1 MLTISGPACQ
11 GAPEQP
17 CPCEQE
23 PIHIPGAI
31 QPHGAVLGMLADG
44 HRISHASA
52 NLAGFLGISPE
63 AVLGRTLDGAFAE
76 AACRFLRDALDQAAS
91 ELDAASAGEAHC
103 LPGPDGGVLHLQAHR
118 SGRHVILDIET
129 LGRESRRR
137 MPVTAVQSV
146 LETFSRAASRAE
158 LCELAV
164 RGLRAVTGYDR
175 VMAYRFGEDGHGEVI
190 SERRAP
196 NLEPY
201 LGLRY
206 PANDIPPQGRRQY
219 LRQRVGAVA
228 NSSYQ
233 PVALLA
239 DPALDG
245 GTPLDLT
252 HSALRSVSPVH
263 REYMRNMG
271 TAASLT
277 VALVHGEELWGMLVC
292 HHATPRMAGPDTRAA
307 AGMIG
312 QVVSLLLGSI
322 GEAEAFARRHRLG
335 GMLCALADGL
345 GAAVPLP
352 EAVVMAE
359 ADLLGLV
366 GAGGAAVRLSGTT
379 LCLGRTP
386 PPLEA
391 QQAVAVLHKAA
402 NGHVLAIDDLGIRY
416 PDLASCTDTA
426 SGALLLPLAPGTD
439 DAVLWFRPELAQSI
453 TWGGNPSSHAT
464 PDPETGRLSPR
475 ASFAAW
481 KETVRGRSAPWTD
494 ADLAYA
500 GELRGVFESEV
511 AKRTRAELAQL
522 RHYDPLTG
530 LPNRS
535 LLEDR
540 LAEVKSGRWPAA
552 AMLFLDLDGFKAVN
566 DTMGH
571 AAGDVLLADVARRLL
586 AAAGQGNLTARLG
599 GDEFVVL
606 CRGMDRDA
614 ATAFGECVRQAIGE
628 PFEVFGLSCHVSASI
643 GIAHADQLGGLDL
656 VRAADMA
663 MYAAKQ
669 SGGNRVTVFEQS
681 LYDRAARQFELDHD
695 LRDALSRGDEFL
707 LLYQPLFSAAAGK
720 RRLAGFEALLRWRH
734 PHYGWMAPDTF
745 LPMAEKSGLIVP
757 IGDWVLARA
766 LRDGLGLRR
775 SRQDTALEIAVNVSA
790 VQLAQPGYC
799 TALADTLRAEGF
811 PPEALCVEVTESM
824 LTDAALSSVV
834 ADIRKLGV
842 RVAIDDFGMGY
853 SSLSY
858 LRRLPVDVV
867 KLDRSFLENAA
878 GDPTCMGFVGSVV
891 SVVHAAGMSVV
902 IEGIETH
909 AQLAVALS
917 AGADMLQ
924 GFLFAKPLPLQAAA
938 ALADISPLLPD
949 AEAAGSSVMGPTAS
963 AAASVE
969 PKVRLRLQSNA
980 FEDAGFGIAVTDPKT
995 DTVRV
1000 ANAAFA
1006 AMMGLSRNEAEGM
1019 CLWDVYPEDELPR
1032 ALELAAEADR
1042 TGHASFETWHRS
1054 GGSSFPVEVDITSI
1068 RDRNGAAVCRIV
1080 SVFNIAG
1087 RRRAAEALRQDMIGL
1102 LADGQAGGVEHDFN
1116 RLLGIIV
1123 GRLDLLAPAVQQDAT
1138 GSECLAAILDAAMS
1152 VADLL
1157 QRLLDV
1163 FRRQP
1168 PDTGAEPGS
1177 EEVDGFACEESLP
1190 VPILDAPG
1198 TAAVL

>member
-1 MLTISGPACQ
+1 MLTVSGPD
-11 GAPEQP
+11 GHEAPQQP

-44 HRISHASA
+44 HRISHASG
-52 NLAGFLGISPE
+52 NLADFLGISPE
-63 AVLGRTLDGAFAE
+63 AVLGRTLDE
-76 AACRFLRDALDQAAS
+76 AIDETACRFLHNNALDQAL
-91 ELDAASAGEAHC
+91 ELDATSAGEAHC
-103 LPGPDGGVLHLQAHR
+103 LPGPDGGILHLQAHR
-118 SGRHVILDIET
+118 SGRHVLLDIEA
-129 LGRESRRR
+129 LGHEPRQR
-137 MPVTAVQSV
+137 MPVTTVQSV
-146 LETFSRAASRAE
+146 LETFSGAASRSE

-164 RGLRAVTGYDR
+164 RGLKAITGYDR
-175 VMAYRFGEDGHGEVI
+175 VMAYRFSEDGHGEVI
-190 SERRAP
+190 SESCAP
-196 NLEPY
+196 HLEPY

-206 PANDIPPQGRRQY
+206 PANDIPPQARRHY

-228 NSSYQ
+228 DSGYQ
-233 PVALLA
+233 PVPLLA
-239 DPALDG
+239 DPALD

-277 VALVHGEELWGMLVC
+277 VGLAHGGELWGMLVC
-292 HHATPRMAGPDTRAA
+292 HHPVPRVAAPDVRAA

-322 GEAEAFARRHRLG
+322 GEAEALAQRHRLG
-335 GMLCALADGL
+335 GVLRRLAEGL
-345 GAAVPLP
+345 AAPVPLP
-352 EAVVMAE
+352 EAVALAE
-359 ADLLGLV
+359 SDLLGLV
-366 GAGGAAVRLSGTT
+366 GADGAAVRLSGTT

-391 QQAVAVLHKAA
+391 QQAVAVLNKAA
-402 NGHVLAIDDLGIRY
+402 DGRVLAIDDLGIRY
-416 PDLASCTDTA
+416 PDLAPCTA
-426 SGALLLPLAPGTD
+426 AGSGALLLPLAQGTD
-439 DAVLWFRPELAQSI
+439 DAVLWFRPELSRTI
-453 TWGGNPSSHAT
+453 TWGGDPSVHAT
-464 PDPETGRLSPR
+464 TDLKTGHLSPR

-494 ADLAYA
+494 ADLAFA
-500 GELRGVFESEV
+500 RELKGVAESEV
-511 AKRTRAELAQL
+511 AKRTRAELASL

-535 LLEDR
+535 MLEGW
-540 LAEVKSGRWPAA
+540 LAEAKSGGWPGA
-552 AMLFLDLDGFKAVN
+552 AMLFLGLDGFKAVN

-571 AAGDVLLADVARRLL
+571 AAGDALLTDAARRLL
-586 AAAGQGNLTARLG
+586 ATAGQGNLTARLG

-614 ATAFGECVRQAIGE
+614 ATAFGERIRQVIGE

-643 GIAHADQLGGLDL
+643 GIALADQLGGLDL
-656 VRAADMA
+656 VHAADMA

-669 SGGNRVTVFEQS
+669 RGGNRVMVFEQA

-695 LRDALSRGDEFL
+695 LRDAIGSGDEFV
-707 LLYQPLFSAAAGK
+707 LLYQPLLSAASGK
-720 RRLAGFEALLRWRH
+720 RHLAGFEALLRWRH

-745 LPMAEKSGLIVP
+745 LPIAEKSGLIVP
-757 IGDWVLARA
+757 LGDWVLTRA
-766 LRDGLGLRR
+766 LRDGLGLQRAH
-775 SRQDTALEIAVNVSA
+775 QDSGLEIGVNVSA

-799 TALADTLRAEGF
+799 TALADALRAEGF
-811 PPEALCVEVTESM
+811 PPEALCIEVTESV
-824 LTDAALSSVV
+824 LTDAALSFVV

-842 RVAIDDFGMGY
+842 RVAIDDFGVGY

-858 LRRLPVDVV
+858 LRRLPGDVV

-878 GDPTCMGFVGSVV
+878 GDPACADFVGSVV

-909 AQLAVALS
+909 AQLAIALS

-924 GFLFAKPLPLQAAA
+924 GFLFAKPLPLKAAA
-938 ALADISPLLPD
+938 ALANISPLPVPD
-949 AEAAGSSVMGPTAS
+949 AVPGSSVMGAPES
-963 AAASVE
+963 AGGVE

-980 FEDAGFGIAVTDPKT
+980 FEDAGFGIAVTDPTT
-995 DTVRV
+995 DKVRV

-1006 AMMGLSRNEAEGM
+1006 AMMGLTRDEAEGM
-1019 CLWDVYPEDELPR
+1019 CLRDVYPDEELPR

-1042 TGHASFETWHRS
+1042 TGHASFETWHRA
-1054 GGSSFPVEVDITSI
+1054 GGTSFPVEVDITSV
-1068 RDRNGAAVCRIV
+1068 RDRSGAAVCRIV
-1080 SVFNIAG
+1080 SVFNLAG
-1087 RRRAAEALRQDMIGL
+1087 RRRAAEALRQDMIGAL
-1102 LADGQAGGVEHDFN
+1102 SGSEAGGIEHDFN
-1116 RLLGIIV
+1116 RLLGTIV
-1123 GRLDLLAPAVQQDAT
+1123 GRLDLLAPVVLEDPK
-1138 GSECLAAILDAAMS
+1138 GSECLAAILDAALG

-1157 QRLLDV
+1157 ERLLDV
-1163 FRRQP
+1163 FRRHP
-1168 PDTGAEPGS
+1168 RDIGAEPDF
-1177 EEVDGFACEESLP
+1177 EEMDGLACESQP
-1190 VPILDAPG
+1190 APG
-1198 TAAVL
+1198 AINP